1 MYNFSSNILQ
11 PSRLLRIFCI
21 FGHRPCY
28 KGFLVFLDT
37 IHIIKDCLYFWT
49 PSSVHTIKDFLY
61 FWTPSIL
68 SRIVCIFGH
77 HPCKIWSCLYFWT
90 PSIISKIICI
100 LDTILISRV
109 VCIFGHHPYYQRLFV
124 FWTPSMLSRTVCI
137 FGHQPYYEDYFCQYF
152 WKPVSRAFQKC
163 IICPFFAFFIIF
175 TLFAK

>member
-1 MYNFSSNILQ
+1 MYVINLSLFNSVSPFTNN
-11 PSRLLRIFCI
+11 
-21 FGHRPCY
+21 HRFMLCY
-28 KGFLVFLDT
+28 TFLSL
-37 IHIIKDCLYFWT
+37 
-49 PSSVHTIKDFLY
+49 
-61 FWTPSIL
+61 
-68 SRIVCIFGH
+68 
-77 HPCKIWSCLYFWT
+77 
-90 PSIISKIICI
+90 ISKIICI